1 MTARAL
7 AAWKLFSAPVS
18 IGGRRYP
25 PIALVVLAMIGLT
38 FVFVVAQRSWAGSQD
53 EHAYWLGAQRLL
65 NGQPLYDPTATS
77 VTPYA
82 YWYPPPLAQVLI
94 PVAALLPSRAFDIGW
109 IGLQL
114 ICLLWMAR
122 WRPLVA
128 LALVVYL
135 PIAVELSYS
144 NVHLVLA
151 ALIVLGLRRWP
162 WAFAIGAAIKLAP
175 GLGIL
180 YLLLRRRWRDAGIAI
195 AVGLV
200 ILVIS
205 VAIGPSAWSGF
216 IATVQARGP
225 GDISGLLPIP
235 YFVRVIAA
243 VVVTVMAGLVRPRL
257 GEPLLVVAITIALP
271 TLWLDAFATL
281 VAILPLLAAG
291 SRASAGETP
300 GDGAADGQRRSDTS
314 AGIPVATPGA

>member
-1 MTARAL
+1 MTGRAL
-7 AAWKLFSAPVS
+7 AAWKLVGAPVT

-25 PIALVVLAMIGLT
+25 PIALVLLAVIGLL

-65 NGQPLYDPTATS
+65 AGQPLYDPSATS

-82 YWYPPPLAQVLI
+82 YWYPPPLAQALV
-94 PVAALLPSRAFDIGW
+94 PVAAILPARAFDIGW

-114 ICLLWMAR
+114 LCLLWIAR

-162 WAFAIGAAIKLAP
+162 WAFAIGASIKLAP

-180 YLLLRRRWRDAGIAI
+180 YLLLRRRWRDGAVAI

-200 ILVIS
+200 ILVVS
-205 VAIGPSAWSGF
+205 VAIGPSTWSGF

-235 YFVRVIAA
+235 YFARVIAA
-243 VVVTVMAGLVRPRL
+243 LVVTVIAGLVRPRL

-281 VAILPLLAAG
+281 VAVLPLVAAG
-291 SRASAGETP
+291 PRSSAGETT
-300 GDGAADGQRRSDTS
+300 GDDAADSQRHTDTS
-314 AGIPVATPGA
+314 AGIPAATPGA

>member
-1 MTARAL
+1 MRVQAL
-7 AAWKLFSAPVS
+7 AAWKRLSAPAI

-25 PIALVVLAMIGLT
+25 PILLVLLAAIGATFVLVVAG
-38 FVFVVAQRSWAGSQD
+38 RSWNAGQD
-53 EHAYWLGAQRLL
+53 EHAYWLAAQRLL

-77 VTPYA
+77 VTPFA
-82 YWYPPPLAQVLI
+82 YWYPPTLAQVLVPI
-94 PVAALLPSRAFDIGW
+94 AAILPSRAFDLAW
-109 IGLQL
+109 VGLE
-114 ICLLWMAR
+114 IVCLLWIAR

-128 LALVVYL
+128 LALVVFL
-135 PIAVELSYS
+135 PITVELSYS

-200 ILVIS
+200 ILLIS
-205 VAIGPSAWSGF
+205 VAIGPGAWSGF
-216 IATVQARGP
+216 ISTIQARGP
-225 GDISGLLPIP
+225 GDISGLIPVP
-235 YFVRVIAA
+235 YFVRLMVAL
-243 VVVTVMAGLVRPRL
+243 VVTVVAGLVRPRI

-281 VAILPLLAAG
+281 VAILPIVASG
-291 SRASAGETP
+291 SRGESSVTTVREAAPAG
-300 GDGAADGQRRSDTS
+300 A
-314 AGIPVATPGA
+314 

>member
-1 MTARAL
+1 VAARAL
-7 AAWKLFSAPVS
+7 AAWKLVGAPVT

-25 PIALVVLAMIGLT
+25 PIALVLLAVIGLT

-65 NGQPLYDPTATS
+65 AGQPLYDPSATS

-82 YWYPPPLAQVLI
+82 YWYPPPLAQALV
-94 PVAALLPSRAFDIGW
+94 PVAAVLPSRAFDIGW

-114 ICLLWMAR
+114 LCLLWIAR

-128 LALVVYL
+128 LALVAYL

-195 AVGLV
+195 AVGLL

-205 VAIGPSAWSGF
+205 VAIGPSTWSGF
-216 IATVQARGP
+216 IATIQARGA
-225 GDISGLLPIP
+225 GDVSGLLPIP
-235 YFVRVIAA
+235 YFVRLIAGL
-243 VVVTVMAGLVRPRL
+243 VVTVIAGLARPRL

-271 TLWLDAFATL
+271 TLWLDAFAL
-281 VAILPLLAAG
+281 LIAIVPVVATRPNLEPTVAG
-291 SRASAGETP
+291 
-300 GDGAADGQRRSDTS
+300 
-314 AGIPVATPGA
+314 PVADEGLIAQAR